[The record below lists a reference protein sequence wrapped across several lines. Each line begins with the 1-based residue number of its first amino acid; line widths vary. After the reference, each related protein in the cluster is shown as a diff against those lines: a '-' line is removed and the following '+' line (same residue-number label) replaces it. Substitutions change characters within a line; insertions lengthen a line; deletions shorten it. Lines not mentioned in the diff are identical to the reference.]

1 MNTTASITEVEILN
15 AINSKTKPLG
25 SLGLLEVLAFKICSI
40 QQSIKPVL
48 TKPSIVVFAGD
59 HGVVDEGVSAY
70 PREVTRQMVLNFVQ
84 GGSAVSVFA
93 RQNNL
98 HLEIVDAGVDY
109 NFDVSLPI
117 LHNKV
122 GLGTKNM
129 LIEPALHIH
138 EVDEN
143 LKRGREVIKQL
154 AQNGCNAI
162 GFGEMGIGNTS
173 SAALIT
179 SIITGIPLE
188 NCVGRGAGLDDSAF
202 EHKLHILNQVYERAT
217 SFGERMLT
225 PKQILSEVGGHEIAQ
240 MVGAYLEALEHN
252 MIIVV
257 DGFIA
262 TSALLIAHELQS
274 INSQSTDKQFVQQ
287 CIFSHLSEEQ
297 GHRHAVDYLQG
308 IPLLQWG
315 MRLGEGS
322 ASALVFP
329 LLQSAC
335 DMMNY
340 MASFT
345 SAGVS
350 TATNSDKEQQ

>member
-1 MNTTASITEVEILN
+1 MDTATIFNDNEILQ

-25 SLGLLEVLAFKICSI
+25 SLGLLEEIAFKISSLQHTI
-40 QQSIKPVL
+40 HPQLNNPA
-48 TKPSIVVFAGD
+48 IVVFAGD
-59 HGVVDEGVSAY
+59 HGIVAEGVSAY
-70 PREVTRQMVLNFVQ
+70 PQEVTRQMVLNFVE

-93 RQNNL
+93 RQHTIQL
-98 HLEIVDAGVDY
+98 HIVDAGVSY
-109 NFDVSLPI
+109 EFDTSLPI
-117 LHNKV
+117 KHNKV
-122 GLGTKNM
+122 GFGTKNM
-129 LIEPALHIH
+129 LHEPALSMH

-143 LKRGREVIKQL
+143 IRRGREVVKQI
-154 AQNGCNAI
+154 AMQGCNVI

-173 SAALIT
+173 SATLIT

-188 NCVGRGAGLDDSAF
+188 QCLGRGTGLDDSAL
-202 EHKLHILNQVYERAT
+202 EHKLNILNKVYERAT

-240 MVGAYLEALEHN
+240 MVGAYLEALEQN
-252 MIIVV
+252 MLLVI

-262 TSALLIAHELQS
+262 TSALLIANELHTIANPTS
-274 INSQSTDKQFVQQ
+274 DKQFDRQY
-287 CIFSHLSEEQ
+287 IFSHLSDEQ
-297 GHRHAVDYLQG
+297 GHRHALQHLHG

-322 ASALVFP
+322 AVALVFP

-340 MASFT
+340 MASFS

-350 TATNSDKEQQ
+350 NATNSSKDNQ